1 MRLLA
6 RKAMMMMWAFL
17 SVKIHSHA
25 LGYSFRLSWEN
36 DWGGLNLIRKAMCL
50 HIKVIAW
57 GDSYLWGRESE
68 YNFGITVQLY
78 SVFSSQL
85 EVTRT
90 SFPLKRRKRR
100 RLFTSTIPP
109 ILQSIPH
116 LISVTFFN
124 SFLLFGRYTV
134 KARSMENVCGIT
146 YGEAFNQ
153 VWAKNFLEFP
163 LIHFHCCRVLK
174 SQP

>member
-1 MRLLA
+1 M
-6 RKAMMMMWAFL
+6 
-17 SVKIHSHA
+17 
-25 LGYSFRLSWEN
+25 
-36 DWGGLNLIRKAMCL
+36 IRKGMCL
-50 HIKVIAW
+50 HIKAIAR
-57 GDSYLWGRESE
+57 GDRYLWGRESE
-68 YNFGITVQLY
+68 YNFGIIVQLY

-134 KARSMENVCGIT
+134 KARGMENACGIT
-146 YGEAFNQ
+146 YGDAFNQ
-153 VWAKNFLEFP
+153 VWAKRFLHFP
-163 LIHFHCCRVLK
+163 LIYFHCCRVLK

>member
-1 MRLLA
+1 MKDFSRPCLSSKHPA
-6 RKAMMMMWAFL
+6 YASSSSKSNDNDVSVL
-17 SVKIHSHA
+17 SVKIHTHA
-25 LGYSFRLSWEN
+25 LGHSFRLSWGN
-36 DWGGLNLIRKAMCL
+36 DWGGLNLIRKGMCL
-50 HIKVIAW
+50 HIKAIAR
-57 GDSYLWGRESE
+57 GDRYLWGRESE
-68 YNFGITVQLY
+68 YNFGIIVQLY

-124 SFLLFGRYTV
+124 SFLLFCRYTV
-134 KARSMENVCGIT
+134 K
-146 YGEAFNQ
+146 Q
-153 VWAKNFLEFP
+153 WAWKMFVALHMGRLLIECVQKN
-163 LIHFHCCRVLK
+163 
-174 SQP
+174 S

>member
-6 RKAMMMMWAFL
+6 RKAIMKMLAFL
-17 SVKIHSHA
+17 SVKIHTHA
-25 LGYSFRLSWEN
+25 LGHSFRLSWGN
-36 DWGGLNLIRKAMCL
+36 DWGGLNLIRKGMCL
-50 HIKVIAW
+50 HIKAIAR
-57 GDSYLWGRESE
+57 GGSYLWGRESE

-134 KARSMENVCGIT
+134 KARGMENVCGIT
-146 YGEAFNQ
+146 YGEACNR
-153 VWAKNFLEFP
+153 VCAKNFLDFP
-163 LIHFHCCRVLK
+163 LIHFHCRVLK